1 MNFQD
6 FGFIRVGCATPTIKK
21 ANIAENTKNII
32 DAIND
37 AEIKGIS
44 VLLLPELSITGAN
57 LGNLY
62 SQKQLC
68 DGQKKALEEICDATI
83 SKDITII
90 LGAYEKETNRLYK
103 THYIINNGDILTD
116 VKDMSLTKDQQQFF
130 AFDFDITEDLFMD
143 LETDIT
149 LGFNENADIH
159 LITSSQNPTVG
170 QYEYLKN
177 QIAMLSG
184 KNNNITVYTSLNGI
198 SIIAENGKLLASKSA
213 FEKKELL
220 IADVDLD
227 IVHHDKMQTAYQASL
242 NIVSP
247 LPILNLKMWDGD
259 KLYRNVRPNPFE
271 PETLEKLYEN
281 CHEIFEIQSDA
292 LADRLAHTHSKV
304 SVVGIS
310 GGLDSTLALLVTAYA
325 HKKLNKPAEDII
337 AVTMPGFGTTDRTY
351 DNAIDMMKSVGATV
365 KEISIVDAVKQHFKD
380 INHNMDVHDITYE
393 NSQARERTQ
402 ILMDIANQEGGI
414 VVGTGDLS
422 EEALGWCT
430 FNGDHISMFGV
441 NAGVPKTVI
450 KFIVRWFIDVKLKE
464 DLDFSKDNI
473 LLAKTLEDILDTPI
487 SPELLPPDENGNIAQ
502 KTEDNVGPYELH
514 DFFIFHTVRYGV
526 TPQKLA
532 FLAKTAFD
540 GKYDDDFI
548 AKWLKVFYRRFFAQ
562 QFKRSCSPD
571 SPQIGTIDLSPAHW
585 HMPSD
590 AFATQWL
597 NDVK

>member
-1 MNFQD
+1 MDFQN
-6 FGFIRVGCATPTIKK
+6 FGFYRVGCATPTIKK
-21 ANIAENTKNII
+21 ANITENTQNII
-32 DAIND
+32 KAIND
-37 AEIKGIS
+37 AELKGIS
-44 VLLLPELSITGAN
+44 ILLLPELAITGAG

-62 SQKQLC
+62 GQKQIC
-68 DGQKKALEEICDATI
+68 QGQKKALDEIAAQTL
-83 SKDITII
+83 SKDITVI
-90 LGAYEKETNRLYK
+90 LGGYENRANRLYK
-103 THYIINNGDILTD
+103 TNYIINNGDILMD
-116 VKDMSLTKDQQQFF
+116 IQDMTLTEEQQQYF
-130 AFDFDITEDLFMD
+130 ASDFDVSEDLFMD
-143 LETDIT
+143 SAADVTI
-149 LGFNENADIH
+149 GFNENADIH
-159 LITSSQNPTVG
+159 LITSSENPTVG
-170 QYEYLKN
+170 QYAYLKN
-177 QIAMLSG
+177 QVVMLSG

-198 SIIAENGKLLASKSA
+198 CIIAENGKLLASKNS
-213 FEKKELL
+213 FDNEEIL
-220 IADVDLD
+220 IADVDVDL
-227 IVHHDKMQTAYQASL
+227 IHHDKMHSPYQASINL
-242 NIVSP
+242 VSP
-247 LPILNLKMWDGD
+247 LPILNLKKWNGD

-271 PETLEKLYEN
+271 PETSKELYEN
-281 CHEIFEIQSDA
+281 CYEIFEIQSDA
-292 LADRLAHTHSKV
+292 LAARLAHTHSKV

-325 HKKLNKPAEDII
+325 HKKLNKPAKDII

-351 DNAIDMMKSVGATV
+351 DNAIDMMESVGATV

-380 INHNMDVHDITYE
+380 INHDMDVHDITYE

-464 DLDFSKDNI
+464 DLDFTKDND

-526 TPQKLA
+526 TPEKLA

-540 GKYDDDFI
+540 GKYDDEFI
-548 AKWLKVFYRRFFAQ
+548 AKWQKVFYRRFFAQ

-585 HMPSD
+585 SMPSD
-590 AFATQWL
+590 AFAEQWL
-597 NDVK
+597 KDVK